1 MLNLEM
7 AALFFFFFSDTGCGN
22 IALASAG
29 FGDSGCAEAGDV
41 AMGFPDIRN
50 KLQTSETCSRHQKYF
65 SQISDTVVL
74 LYMLTEAL
82 LISGLKS

>member
-1 MLNLEM
+1 M

-41 AMGFPDIRN
+41 AMDIRHSRVVVYADRGSADIRLEELTVGAN
-50 KLQTSETCSRHQKYF
+50 DIGVEGSNPQIPQLKAETK
-65 SQISDTVVL
+65 VP
-74 LYMLTEAL
+74 
-82 LISGLKS
+82 